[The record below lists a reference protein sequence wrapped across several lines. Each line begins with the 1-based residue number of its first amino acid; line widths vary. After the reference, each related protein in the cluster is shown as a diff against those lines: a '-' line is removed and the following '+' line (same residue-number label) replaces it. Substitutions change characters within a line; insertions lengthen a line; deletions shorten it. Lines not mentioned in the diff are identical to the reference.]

1 MERLLR
7 HFEEEREALTRRL
20 LIMGGLAEEQLR
32 QAVAGVVGRQS
43 AVLDTVLQQDGPI
56 NDLQRDIDAHSLTI
70 LALHQP
76 VAVDLRMVVGIL
88 KVNSDLERVGDL
100 AINIAQRG
108 QEVVRHAPLPQAS
121 LVERMGQ
128 HAATMLRDALDACA
142 RRDATRAAAVLAADE
157 NLDRLNRQ
165 LSDDL
170 QGVMARQPELVA
182 PALALL
188 LTGRHLERVGDHA
201 ANIAEAVV
209 FMVSARD
216 VRHQPPAGPR
226 ADASED

>member
-20 LIMGGLAEEQLR
+20 LAMGGLAEEQLR
-32 QAVAGVVGRQS
+32 QAVAGVINRQTT
-43 AVLDTVLQQDGPI
+43 VLETVLQQDGPI

-76 VAVDLRMVVGIL
+76 VAVDLRAVVGIV

-108 QEVVRHAPLPQAS
+108 LEVVGHPPLPQAP
-121 LVERMGQ
+121 LVERMGH
-128 HAATMLRDALDACA
+128 HAATMLRDALDACV
-142 RRDATRAAAVLAADE
+142 RRDATRAASVLAADE
-157 NLDRLNRQ
+157 DLDRLNAQ
-165 LSDDL
+165 LFRDL
-170 QGVMARQPELVA
+170 QAEMARGPELIG
-182 PALALL
+182 PALGLL
-188 LTGRHLERVGDHA
+188 LIGRHLERVGDHA
-201 ANIAEAVV
+201 TNIAETVV

-216 VRHQPPAGPR
+216 VRHQPPAGH
-226 ADASED
+226 

>member
-20 LIMGGLAEEQLR
+20 LTMGGLAEEQLR
-32 QAVAGVVGRQS
+32 QAVAGVVGRQTS
-43 AVLDTVLQQDGPI
+43 VLDAVLQQDGPI
-56 NDLQRDIDAHSLTI
+56 NDLQREIDAHSLTI

-76 VAVDLRMVVGIL
+76 VAVDLRMVVGII
-88 KVNSDLERVGDL
+88 KVNGDLERVGDL

-108 QEVVRHAPLPQAS
+108 QEVVRHAPLPQTS
-121 LVERMGQ
+121 LVERMGH
-128 HAATMLRDALDACA
+128 HAATMLRDALDACV
-142 RRDATRAAAVLAADE
+142 RRDAARAAAVLPVDE
-157 NLDRLNRQ
+157 ELDRLNRQ
-165 LSDDL
+165 LSEEL
-170 QGVMARQPELVA
+170 QGAMARQPEVIA

-201 ANIAEAVV
+201 TNIAEAVV

-216 VRHQPPAGPR
+216 VRHQPP
-226 ADASED
+226 SSL

>member
-1 MERLLR
+1 MERLIR
-7 HFEEEREALTRRL
+7 HFEEEREALTRQL
-20 LIMGGLAEEQLR
+20 LTMGGLAEEQLR
-32 QAVAGVVGRQS
+32 QSIAGLVSRQAPLLD
-43 AVLDTVLQQDGPI
+43 AVLEQDGPI
-56 NDLQRDIDAHSLTI
+56 NTLQREIDAHSLTI

-76 VAVDLRMVVGIL
+76 VAVDLRLVVGMI

-100 AINIAQRG
+100 AVNIAQRG
-108 QEVVRHAPLPQAS
+108 HVVVRHAPLPQTA

-128 HAATMLRDALDACA
+128 QAAAMLREALDACV

-157 NLDRLNRQ
+157 ALDRLNHQ
-165 LSDDL
+165 LAEEL
-170 QGVMARQPELVA
+170 QGVMARQPETIA

-201 ANIAEAVV
+201 TNIAETVV

-216 VRHQPPAGPR
+216 VRHQPPSGI
-226 ADASED
+226 